1 MSKVRPVRARGG
13 AVGRRVRTA
22 MRVVICGGGTGGH
35 IYPGLAIAEAL
46 AASATPVDVLF
57 VGSDGP
63 ERQIIPR
70 AGWAFRRVAARQ
82 WPRRLTW
89 TLLQSGWLTALGT
102 MQALRL
108 LMQWRPKVVVST
120 GGYAA
125 APVGAAAALLGV
137 AIVVQE
143 QNLTVGVANRVLARW
158 ARMISVSHERLAR
171 SLGPRAVVTG
181 VPVRRGAV
189 GGDRARGRRAFGL
202 QDRPLTILVLGGS
215 QGARSLN
222 TAVVDMARA
231 LPSGAEVQILHQ
243 TGQDHEAWVRSRIAA
258 RSGPVHYI
266 VVPYIEAMADA
277 YACADLVICRAGA
290 ATLAEVTAN
299 GLPVIVVPYPF
310 AADGHQDLNAQV
322 LETAGAA
329 VVIRDHDLSAAR
341 LAGAVA
347 AVRADPSHRR
357 AMAEASRKLGRPQAA
372 EQVAEMILKTAGV
385 NGA

>member
-1 MSKVRPVRARGG
+1 MGG
-13 AVGRRVRTA
+13 AVVRRAVRNT
-22 MRVVICGGGTGGH
+22 MCVVICGGGTGGH

-63 ERQIIPR
+63 ERQIVPR
-70 AGWAFRRVAARQ
+70 AGWAFRQVASRK

-89 TLLQSGWLTALGT
+89 TLLQAAWLSAVGT
-102 MQALRL
+102 VQALRL

-125 APVGAAAALLGV
+125 APVGAAAVLLGV

-143 QNLTVGVANRVLARW
+143 QNLAVGVANRVLARW
-158 ARMISVSHERLAR
+158 ARAISVTHDRLAR

-181 VPVRRGAV
+181 VPVRRGAL
-189 GGDRARGRRAFGL
+189 GGDRTRGRRAFGL
-202 QDRPLTILVLGGS
+202 QDRPFTILVLGGS

-222 TAVVDMARA
+222 AAVVDMVPAVPA
-231 LPSGAEVQILHQ
+231 GAEVQILHQ
-243 TGQDHEAWVRSRIAA
+243 TGQDHDAWVRARIAT
-258 RSGPVHYI
+258 RSGSVHYI
-266 VVPYIEAMADA
+266 VVPYIETMADA

-290 ATLAEVTAN
+290 ATLAEITAN

-310 AADGHQDLNAQV
+310 AADGHQDLNAQL
-322 LETAGAA
+322 LEAAGAA
-329 VVIRDHDLSAAR
+329 VLIRDHNLSAAR

-347 AVRADPSHRR
+347 TVRADPSRR
-357 AMAEASRKLGRPQAA
+357 GAMAEASRKLGRPQAA